1 MDGKGSPWR
10 RVGLSASGLG
20 RFLRAAQRAVGLE
33 GDVYVLL
40 ADDATLRRLNRTFR
54 GKDKAT
60 DVLSFPAAVTTVFFG
75 QPKGPGLAGDLAI
88 SLEAAARQAAQFGQS
103 LRDEVR
109 VLLLHGVLHLA
120 GFDHETDAGEMAA
133 RETELRRK
141 LGLTAGLISRASGG
155 ANGKN
160 RQKRNTEILS
170 SAQDDGR
177 KGAAQDDGR
186 KGAAQDD
193 GIPRNA
199 GILRLRAPR
208 SAQDDG
214 RKGAA
219 QDDGRKGAAQD
230 VGIPRNAGIL
240 RLRAPRSAQDD
251 GIKGKGTKRVA
262 RRRVRA

>member
-1 MDGKGSPWR
+1 MITLELPRSMAGKASPWR
-10 RVGLSASGLG
+10 RVGLSAAGLG

-75 QPKGPGLAGDLAI
+75 EPKGPGLAGDLAI
-88 SLEAAARQAAQFGQS
+88 SLEAAARQAAQFGHS

-109 VLLLHGVLHLA
+109 VLLLHGTLHLA

-141 LGLTAGLISRASGG
+141 LGLTAGLIARASGA
-155 ANGKN
+155 ANGK
-160 RQKRNTEILS
+160 
-170 SAQDDGR
+170 R
-177 KGAAQDDGR
+177 KGKQERNA
-186 KGAAQDD
+186 
-193 GIPRNA
+193 GILRSAENDKQEKQIPFGNDKQERNA

-214 RKGAA
+214 
-219 QDDGRKGAAQD
+219 
-230 VGIPRNAGIL
+230 V
-240 RLRAPRSAQDD
+240 
-251 GIKGKGTKRVA
+251 KGKGTKRVA